1 MRICSAF
8 GTRKET
14 MVLRLMANGHCLKSS
29 VRLRSF
35 TSVKPSLKFYPLSR
49 FASQSHLPPKSLIST
64 LGTFSLRR
72 IPTHHHHQ
80 ALCLNQ
86 FRQITTGASTDE
98 NLNDMPV
105 RSPNRYLD
113 AELKDL
119 LSNELPKILAQP
131 RPSLS
136 APFFRFIT
144 KAGQLN
150 R

>member
-1 MRICSAF
+1 MKRMRICSAF
-8 GTRKET
+8 GTRKEAV
-14 MVLRLMANGHCLKSS
+14 VLRLMNGHCLKSS

-35 TSVKPSLKFYPLSR
+35 TSVKPSLKFSC
-49 FASQSHLPPKSLIST
+49 FAAQSHLPPKSLIST

-72 IPTHHHHQ
+72 IPAHQ
-80 ALCLNQ
+80 VLCLNQ
-86 FRQITTGASTDE
+86 FRQITTDE
-98 NLNDMPV
+98 NLSDMPV
-105 RSPNRYLD
+105 SPNRHLD

-119 LSNELPKILAQP
+119 LSKELPQILAQP

-144 KAGQLN
+144 KAGQHN